1 MSLPRELEQHFR
13 AGVFLIGMG
22 EFVE

>member
-1 MSLPRELEQHFR
+1 MSLPREQEQHFR
-13 AGVFLIGMG
+13 AGIFLIGMG

>member
-1 MSLPRELEQHFR
+1 MSLPREQEQHFR

-22 EFVE
+22 EFVG